1 MRFVEPIISSQVEAH
16 PARFA
21 SYIWRGPQ
29 GQLIDSDGLER
40 YEKTV
45 NGMDVI
51 LVILNPTLA
60 DMGPY
65 PVEVLQ
71 PIIWS
76 KNILT
81 DSGESWQPCNTNSN
95 STCEERSESVSE
107 ITYLVMR
114 QKAKVRVF
122 SNKPEEEK
130 FYRSGHEL
138 GYNIS
143 CSVEGFEI
151 NRTSASVYFRPCIS
165 YDNCQV

>member
-1 MRFVEPIISSQVEAH
+1 MRFAEAIISSKVEAH

-51 LVILNPTLA
+51 LVITNPTLA

-71 PIIWS
+71 PII
-76 KNILT
+76 
-81 DSGESWQPCNTNSN
+81 
-95 STCEERSESVSE
+95 
-107 ITYLVMR
+107 
-114 QKAKVRVF
+114 
-122 SNKPEEEK
+122 
-130 FYRSGHEL
+130 
-138 GYNIS
+138 
-143 CSVEGFEI
+143 
-151 NRTSASVYFRPCIS
+151 
-165 YDNCQV
+165 

>member
-1 MRFVEPIISSQVEAH
+1 MRV
-16 PARFA
+16 
-21 SYIWRGPQ
+21 
-29 GQLIDSDGLER
+29 D
-40 YEKTV
+40 K
-45 NGMDVI
+45 
-51 LVILNPTLA
+51 
-60 DMGPY
+60 
-65 PVEVLQ
+65 
-71 PIIWS
+71 
-76 KNILT
+76 
-81 DSGESWQPCNTNSN
+81 PCNTNSN
-95 STCEERSESVSE
+95 STCQERSESVSE

-165 YDNCQV
+165 YDNCQVQTRFICLEGTAIPRKSPTPVTVWSWSRWMASPTTATTSTSPACAPPWKEPPCEVAWSAAKSVWWRG